1 MRSRPLLVAAR
12 VTAAEKALVEA
23 AAAAEGLPVSE
34 FILRTVLNRAEKSA
48 QDPALVDPPEPPIRA
63 QRRTA

>member
-34 FILRTVLNRAEKSA
+34 FILRTVMNRAEQSLPDSDKIAPTKLSRVKSRSA
-48 QDPALVDPPEPPIRA
+48 
-63 QRRTA
+63 